1 MRQDILTLFS
11 GEIRALLNKVDI
23 DDRLLQEIRLR
34 VNRPLMLRANNRE
47 WAVRPDGRLGRSD
60 LEGFRVNAAQI
71 KDSFAC
77 ISRYS
82 YYAFADEIS
91 RGYLTVP
98 GGHRVGIC
106 GKAIWENDECRGMR
120 YVSFLNVRVAHEV
133 RGCGERVIRGLYRD
147 GRVLHTL
154 IISPPGGG
162 KTTLMRDLIRLL
174 ADGNPFGSGVNVSVV
189 DERSELAACYQGVPQ
204 HDLGCRSDVLDGC
217 GKSEGIRMM
226 IRSMGPQVVAVDEI
240 GGAADVQAVAEAAR
254 CGCTILATAH
264 GDSLEEI
271 RKKPGLGELVRGG
284 LFERYLI
291 MSGGNHPGERIRCLD
306 KDGKDVDKG

>member
-1 MRQDILTLFS
+1 MRQDILTLFA
-11 GEIRALLNKVDI
+11 GEIRALLEKVDM

-47 WAVRPDGRLGRSD
+47 WTVRPDGRLSQNDSD
-60 LEGFRVNAAQI
+60 GFRVNAAQI

-98 GGHRVGIC
+98 GGHRVGIS
-106 GKAIWENDECRGMR
+106 GKAIWEKDECRGMR

-133 RGCGERVIRGLYRD
+133 RGCGERVIRQLYRG
-147 GRVLHTL
+147 GRILHTL

-174 ADGNPFGSGVNVSVV
+174 ADGNSFGNGVNVSVV

-240 GGAADVQAVAEAAR
+240 GGEADVQAVAEAAR
-254 CGCTILATAH
+254 CGCAILATAH

-271 RKKPGLGELVRGG
+271 RRKPGLGALVSEG

-291 MSGGNHPGERIRCLD
+291 LSGGSHPGERIRCLD
-306 KDGKDVDKG
+306 KDGKDVDTW

>member
-1 MRQDILTLFS
+1 MRQDILTLFA
-11 GEIRALLNKVDI
+11 GEIRTLLEKVDM

-47 WAVRPDGRLGRSD
+47 WTVGPNGSLRQGETG
-60 LEGFRVNAAQI
+60 GFKVTAAQI

-106 GKAIWENDECRGMR
+106 GKAIWEKDECRGMR

-133 RGCGERVIRGLYRD
+133 RGCGENVIRQLYHG

-174 ADGNPFGSGVNVSVV
+174 SDGNFFGCGVNVSVV

-240 GGAADVQAVAEAAR
+240 GKDGDVQAVEEAAH

-264 GDSLEEI
+264 GDGLEEI
-271 RKKPGLGELVRGG
+271 RRKPGLGRLVREG

-291 MSGGNHPGERIRCLD
+291 LAGGSHPGERITCLD
-306 KDGKDVDKG
+306 RGGKEVGTW